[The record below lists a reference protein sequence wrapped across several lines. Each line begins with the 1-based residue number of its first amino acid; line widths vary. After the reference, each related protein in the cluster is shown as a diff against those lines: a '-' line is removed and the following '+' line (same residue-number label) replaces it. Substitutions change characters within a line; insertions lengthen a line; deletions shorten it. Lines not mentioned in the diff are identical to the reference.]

1 MDMARNP
8 NITPERRKKSPLE
21 PETPVVDVC
30 DLRIEIGNSG
40 YDIIDEVEL
49 TIASGEV
56 LALVGESGSG
66 KTTLGLAILGYTRR
80 GASIVKGKVRLQ
92 GRDILAVG
100 DEELRSLWGSQI
112 SYVPQDPRAAIN
124 PALTI
129 GTQLEEI
136 LIAHLPQQ
144 SRDERH
150 ARIAEM
156 LDEVLLPHGDE
167 FLSRYPHQLSGGQLQ
182 RVGLAMAFACRPRV
196 IVFDEPTTGL
206 DVTTQNHILETIRR
220 LCSEYRVAGLYVT
233 HDLAVVSSIATRVGV
248 MYAGRLVEVG
258 PSGAIFKSASHPYTR
273 RLIQAAPEADG
284 RELVGIQGSAPRPGS
299 RPRGCFFSA
308 RCDYAVERCIKEFP
322 EVELVDVGHDVR
334 CFRHL
339 EVSAG
344 LNERPRPAGRP
355 SGLVSD
361 DVVLNVSGLEAA
373 YGKHVVLH
381 DISLQ
386 VHSQECLAIVGESGS
401 GKSTLSQCIVG
412 LHSQFTG
419 KLTFKGNPLAN
430 SVRDRGREVLRQV
443 QYIFQNPYGSLNP
456 RRTIGQNVAQP
467 LKLFYGLSGG
477 QLEKRI
483 AEELER
489 VSLSSSTMRRYPD
502 ELSGGERQRV
512 AIARALACKPALLI
526 CDEITSALDVSV
538 QAAIIDL
545 LRSLQRDLGLAML
558 FVTHNLPLVSTIA
571 QRLAVMTEGRIVET
585 GDTRTVM
592 AEPAAEYTRMLL
604 ANSPIIG
611 SDMKQRL
618 NP

>member
-1 MDMARNP
+1 M
-8 NITPERRKKSPLE
+8 KSE
-21 PETPVVDVC
+21 SK
-30 DLRIEIGNSG
+30 IEIQN
-40 YDIIDEVEL
+40 L
-49 TIASGEV
+49 TMAY
-56 LALVGESGSG
+56 GSH
-66 KTTLGLAILGYTRR
+66 
-80 GASIVKGKVRLQ
+80 VVM
-92 GRDILAVG
+92 RDITAKVKH
-100 DEELRSLWGSQI
+100 GS
-112 SYVPQDPRAAIN
+112 
-124 PALTI
+124 
-129 GTQLEEI
+129 
-136 LIAHLPQQ
+136 
-144 SRDERH
+144 
-150 ARIAEM
+150 
-156 LDEVLLPHGDE
+156 
-167 FLSRYPHQLSGGQLQ
+167 
-182 RVGLAMAFACRPRV
+182 
-196 IVFDEPTTGL
+196 
-206 DVTTQNHILETIRR
+206 
-220 LCSEYRVAGLYVT
+220 
-233 HDLAVVSSIATRVGV
+233 
-248 MYAGRLVEVG
+248 
-258 PSGAIFKSASHPYTR
+258 IF
-273 RLIQAAPEADG
+273 IIMG
-284 RELVGIQGSAPRPGS
+284 
-299 RPRGCFFSA
+299 
-308 RCDYAVERCIKEFP
+308 
-322 EVELVDVGHDVR
+322 
-334 CFRHL
+334 
-339 EVSAG
+339 
-344 LNERPRPAGRP
+344 N
-355 SGLVSD
+355 
-361 DVVLNVSGLEAA
+361 
-373 YGKHVVLH
+373 
-381 DISLQ
+381 
-386 VHSQECLAIVGESGS
+386 SGS

-611 SDMKQRL
+611 SDTKQRL